1 MVLEMPSENRQ
12 CQCRWN
18 MWLGSLFQTRD
29 AVDEKDFEVAID
41 VCLMWTLK
49 SKITLVYLSW
59 IFEVYVWSL
68 LMSELN
74 SRLIGPSCD
83 LCRGEGLGY
92 GDWLILA

>member
-49 SKITLVYLSW
+49 SKITLGTYLG
-59 IFEVYVWSL
+59 F
-68 LMSELN
+68 
-74 SRLIGPSCD
+74 SRYMCGHF
-83 LCRGEGLGY
+83 
-92 GDWLILA
+92 